1 MEGRDVRVST
11 ARHFSRYNRR
21 YASRGIAEKLAE
33 RIRALLGFA
42 TVLACMVPV
51 ALIGI
56 AYSAFVEL
64 VIYGGR

>member
-1 MEGRDVRVST
+1 MEERRVWRYSRFNHRYIATT
-11 ARHFSRYNRR
+11 AIDRLR
-21 YASRGIAEKLAE
+21 E
-33 RIRALLGFA
+33 RVRALLGFA
-42 TVLACMVPV
+42 TVLVAMVPV